1 MDLLSGLL
9 LLGVIIG
16 IIAIVARELFDER
29 ISGLSAVY
37 SRESSNPIEK
47 GLVGSVG
54 KVIEVP
60 TEGGATLRVKVGM
73 EIWRARLRSDDD
85 ADLSVGSDVR
95 VAAAD
100 GMILDVERT

>member
-9 LLGVIIG
+9 LLAVVIA

-29 ISGLSAVY
+29 ISVLTDVY
-37 SRESSNPIEK
+37 SRESPNPIEK

-60 TEGGATLRVKVGM
+60 TEAGDTLRVKIGM
-73 EIWRARLRSDDD
+73 EIWSARLPPGDD
-85 ADLSVGSDVR
+85 ALPAVGSDVR

-100 GMILDVERT
+100 GMILDVERA